1 MVSENI
7 KAQEIKRLTAPLTF
21 KEDKAYDCEGNV
33 IGCFETLSEVKF
45 IVEPRPGILSD
56 DEILQYAPQSKAASK
71 IRLKMGSGN
80 FNDILTVNE
89 AMPALLGLYY
99 VILISIAIPVNYGGN
114 KLYMFIL
121 LVLVVLPL
129 VYLYRAFNIN
139 SYIKREKPKKEKAP
153 EVEVSK
159 KETVVSEP
167 TIQPKVVE
175 SHKNYAWEAEELK
188 AIYDSKE
195 TIVKDLIAK
204 RFEPPQITYDRFM
217 SSIDSCHKLFYS
229 QADAVV
235 NITKLA
241 TDDTPRVRN
250 ELDNKMDAM
259 IKIINQVEDLTN
271 ELVININSDEKSKE
285 EVNILID
292 DMDNLIESVKEY

>member
-7 KAQEIKRLTAPLTF
+7 KAQEIKRLTTPLTF
-21 KEDKAYDCEGNV
+21 KEDKAYDCEGN
-33 IGCFETLSEVKF
+33 IISCFETLSEVKF

-89 AMPALLGLYY
+89 FMPSLFGLYY
-99 VILISIAIPVNYGGN
+99 VILISIAIPINYGGN
-114 KLYMFIL
+114 KIFMFIIL
-121 LVLVVLPL
+121 LLVVLPL
-129 VYLYRAFNIN
+129 IYLYRAFNIN
-139 SYIKREKPKKEKAP
+139 AYIKREKPKKESAP
-153 EVEVSK
+153 KVEVPK
-159 KETVVSEP
+159 KESVATEP
-167 TIQPKVVE
+167 IPQQKVVE
-175 SHKNYAWEAEELK
+175 SLKNYAWEAEELK
-188 AIYDSKE
+188 SIYDSKE
-195 TIVKDLIAK
+195 AIVKDLIAK

-229 QADAVV
+229 QADSII
-235 NITKLA
+235 NITRLA

-250 ELDNKMDAM
+250 ELDSKRDAM

-271 ELVININSDEKSKE
+271 ELVININSDEKSKD